1 VSAPAPTAAVVPGV
15 AAEPR
20 YPLAMRPLDAD
31 GDAALV
37 HAWVTAPRARF
48 WQMEHATLDEVRA
61 EYASIVADPARE
73 AWIGLHDGVPAFLVE
88 AYDPADDPVGAHLDP
103 LPGDRGMHLLVAP
116 PAGDP
121 LPGFTTAVMR
131 HVVAHL
137 LRDPAV
143 RRLVVEPDVRN
154 EAIQRLNARVG
165 FRPLRVVDLGSK
177 HALLSVVD
185 RDDALLP
192 QTPPTDGHPMTLIH
206 DPATDRDRDRPA
218 GTERAGAEHGT
229 AATPADA
236 VPAAPEPDPRVHRA
250 DHLRPDAWAA
260 ATRHLVRK
268 ALAEFAH
275 ELLVEPERVD
285 PERAPGAPRTPHD
298 PRRWAEYRVASA
310 DGRSA
315 YAYRARVLELDHW
328 DVDEAS
334 IRRTVDG
341 EPAALDAVD
350 LVLDLR
356 DRLGI
361 TDEVLPVYLDEI
373 QSTLSAAAFS
383 RLRDVPDARGLLT
396 ASYAEVESTMDEGHP
411 CFVATNGRI
420 GFDLDDHDR
429 YAPEAGEDVRILWL
443 AVHERLAHF
452 AAIEGLDREA
462 FLDAELGASARAR
475 FRARMEELGIDP
487 AERVLVPVHPW
498 QWENVVTVTFAGLV
512 ATRDIVLLGTGDD
525 EYGAQQSIRTWAN
538 RTTPERCYVKT
549 SLSILNMG
557 FTRGLSPAYMA
568 VTPAIND
575 WVHALVTGDEEFARR
590 GFGILREVAS
600 VGVRDARVDS
610 ALPPGHSHGKMLSAL
625 WRESPMPG
633 LAEGE
638 RLMSMTSLL
647 HVDAHGDT
655 VLGAL
660 IDASGIGAAAWIR
673 RWLDAYLVPLA
684 HALIAHDLAFMPHG
698 ENVILVLRDHVV
710 VRVLMKDIAEEVAL
724 FDLERELP
732 EDVRRI
738 RLDIPEDERTLTV
751 FTDVM
756 DGFLR
761 FAAALVEDRDDLGPD
776 GLWRVAAEALADHER
791 AHPELADHVARF
803 DLFAPSFDRSC
814 LNRLQLRDN
823 RRMVDLQ
830 APVMQI
836 HGSLR
841 NPLAIHRGLRPRIG

>member
-1 VSAPAPTAAVVPGV
+1 MSGPVTSAAPAAAAPSY
-15 AAEPR
+15 A
-20 YPLAMRPLDAD
+20 LDLRPLDPDA
-31 GDAALV
+31 DAALV

-48 WQMEHATLDEVRA
+48 WQMERATLDEVRA
-61 EYASIVADPARE
+61 EYLAIAADPRRE

-88 AYDPADDPVGAHLDP
+88 AYDPADDQIGAHLDP

-116 PAGDP
+116 PVGDP

-154 EAIQRLNARVG
+154 TRIQRLNELVG
-165 FRPLRVVDLGSK
+165 FRPLRVVDLGAK
-177 HALLSVVD
+177 HALLSVAT
-185 RDDALLP
+185 RDDALLHA
-192 QTPPTDGHPMTLIH
+192 TPTDGHAMTLTH
-206 DPATDRDRDRPA
+206 DRPRDAADPAGVPVTTTTATAEPA
-218 GTERAGAEHGT
+218 S
-229 AATPADA
+229 
-236 VPAAPEPDPRVHRA
+236 EPDPRVHPA
-250 DHLRPDAWAA
+250 AHLRPDVWAA

-275 ELLVEPERVD
+275 ELLLAPDRVEPV
-285 PERAPGAPRTPHD
+285 RAPGEPRRPHD
-298 PRRWAEYRVASA
+298 PRAWAEYRVEGA

-341 EPAALDAVD
+341 EPAELDATD

-429 YAPEAGEDVRILWL
+429 YAPEAGQDVRILWL
-443 AVHERLAHF
+443 GVHERLARF
-452 AAIEGLDREA
+452 TAVEGLDREA
-462 FLDAELGASARAR
+462 FLDSELGASARAR
-475 FRARMEELGIDP
+475 FRARMRELGIDP

-512 ATRDIVLLGTGDD
+512 ARRDIVLLGTGDD

-538 RTTPERCYVKT
+538 RTSPERCYVKT

-575 WVHALVTGDEEFARR
+575 WVHALVTGDAEFARL
-590 GFGILREVAS
+590 GFGILREVAA
-600 VGVRDARVDS
+600 VGVRDERVEA

-625 WRESPMPG
+625 WRESPVPG

-655 VLGAL
+655 VIGAL
-660 IDASGIGAAAWIR
+660 IDASGIGAAAWLR

-684 HALIAHDLAFMPHG
+684 HALLAHDLAFMPHG

-724 FDLERELP
+724 FDTERELP

-738 RLDIPEDERTLTV
+738 RMEIPEAERTLTV

-761 FAAALVEDRDDLGPD
+761 FAAALLEDRDDLGPD

-791 AHPELADHVARF
+791 AHPELAERFARF

-841 NPLAIHRGLRPRIG
+841 NPLAPHSGLRPRHGA

>member
-1 VSAPAPTAAVVPGV
+1 APG
-15 AAEPR
+15 EPR
-20 YPLAMRPLDAD
+20 R
-31 GDAALV
+31 
-37 HAWVTAPRARF
+37 
-48 WQMEHATLDEVRA
+48 
-61 EYASIVADPARE
+61 
-73 AWIGLHDGVPAFLVE
+73 
-88 AYDPADDPVGAHLDP
+88 
-103 LPGDRGMHLLVAP
+103 
-116 PAGDP
+116 
-121 LPGFTTAVMR
+121 
-131 HVVAHL
+131 
-137 LRDPAV
+137 
-143 RRLVVEPDVRN
+143 
-154 EAIQRLNARVG
+154 
-165 FRPLRVVDLGSK
+165 
-177 HALLSVVD
+177 
-185 RDDALLP
+185 
-192 QTPPTDGHPMTLIH
+192 
-206 DPATDRDRDRPA
+206 
-218 GTERAGAEHGT
+218 
-229 AATPADA
+229 
-236 VPAAPEPDPRVHRA
+236 
-250 DHLRPDAWAA
+250 
-260 ATRHLVRK
+260 
-268 ALAEFAH
+268 
-275 ELLVEPERVD
+275 
-285 PERAPGAPRTPHD
+285 PHD
-298 PRRWAEYRVASA
+298 PRRWADHRVVSA

-341 EPAALDAVD
+341 APAELDATD

-383 RLRDVPDARGLLT
+383 RLRDVPDARGLLA

-443 AVHERLAHF
+443 AVHERLARF
-452 AAIEGLDREA
+452 TAIDGLDREA
-462 FLDAELGASARAR
+462 FLDAELGGSARAR
-475 FRARMEELGIDP
+475 FRVRMEELGIDP

-512 ATRDIVLLGTGDD
+512 ARRDIVLLGTGDD
-525 EYGAQQSIRTWAN
+525 AYGAQQSIRTWAN

-575 WVHALVTGDEEFARR
+575 WVHALVTGDDEFARL
-590 GFGILREVAS
+590 GFGILREVAA
-600 VGVRDARVDS
+600 VGVRDERVES

-625 WRESPMPG
+625 WRESPAPG

-655 VLGAL
+655 VIGAL
-660 IDASGIGAAAWIR
+660 IEASGIGATAWLR

-684 HALIAHDLAFMPHG
+684 HALLAHDLAFMPHG

-724 FDLERELP
+724 FDTERELP

-738 RLDIPEDERTLTV
+738 RLDVPEAERTLTV

-761 FAAALVEDRDDLGPD
+761 FAAALLEDRDDLGPD

-791 AHPELADHVARF
+791 AHPELAERFARF

-841 NPLAIHRGLRPRIG
+841 NPLAPHSGLRPRIG

>member
-1 VSAPAPTAAVVPGV
+1 MSAPAVEAP
-15 AAEPR
+15 AAEFPA
-20 YPLAMRPLDAD
+20 YGLDVRPLDPDA
-31 GDAALV
+31 DAALV

-61 EYASIVADPARE
+61 EYRSIAADPRRE
-73 AWIGLHDGVPAFLVE
+73 AWIGLHDGAPAFLVE

-154 EAIQRLNARVG
+154 TRIQRLNELVG
-165 FRPLRVVDLGSK
+165 FRPLGVVDLGAK
-177 HALLSVVD
+177 HALLSVVT

-192 QTPPTDGHPMTLIH
+192 HTPPTDGHPMTLTH
-206 DPATDRDRDRPA
+206 DRATDPATPA
-218 GTERAGAEHGT
+218 L
-229 AATPADA
+229 
-236 VPAAPEPDPRVHRA
+236 PAAEPDPRVHPA
-250 DHLRPDAWAA
+250 AHLRPDVWAA

-275 ELLVEPERVD
+275 ELLIAPERVEPEC
-285 PERAPGAPRTPHD
+285 APGEPRRPHD
-298 PRRWAEYRVASA
+298 PRAWADYRVASA

-315 YAYRARVLELDHW
+315 YAYRARILELDHW

-341 EPAALDAVD
+341 APAELDATD

-420 GFDLDDHDR
+420 GFDLHDHDR
-429 YAPEAGEDVRILWL
+429 YAPEAGQDVRILWL
-443 AVHERLAHF
+443 AVHERLARF
-452 AAIEGLDREA
+452 TAIDGLDREA
-462 FLDAELGASARAR
+462 FLDAELGGSARAR
-475 FRARMEELGIDP
+475 FRARMRELGIDP
-487 AERVLVPVHPW
+487 AARVLVPVHPW

-512 ATRDIVLLGTGDD
+512 ARRDIVLLGTGDD

-575 WVHALVTGDEEFARR
+575 WVHALVTGDEEFARL
-590 GFGILREVAS
+590 GFGILREVAA
-600 VGVRDARVDS
+600 VGVRDERVES
-610 ALPPGHSHGKMLSAL
+610 ALPPGHAHGKTLSAL
-625 WRESPMPG
+625 WRESPVPG
-633 LAEGE
+633 LVEGE

-655 VLGAL
+655 VIGAL
-660 IDASGIGAAAWIR
+660 IDASGIGAAAWLR

-684 HALIAHDLAFMPHG
+684 HALLAHDLAFMPHG

-724 FDLERELP
+724 FDTERELP

-738 RLDIPEDERTLTV
+738 RMGIPEAERTLTV

-761 FAAALVEDRDDLGPD
+761 FAAALLEDRDDLGPD

-791 AHPELADHVARF
+791 AHPELAERFARF

-841 NPLAIHRGLRPRIG
+841 NPLAPHSGLRPRHGA

>member
-1 VSAPAPTAAVVPGV
+1 MSGPVTSAAPAAAAPSY
-15 AAEPR
+15 A
-20 YPLAMRPLDAD
+20 LDLRPLDPDA
-31 GDAALV
+31 DAALV

-48 WQMEHATLDEVRA
+48 WQMERATLDEVRA
-61 EYASIVADPARE
+61 EYLAIAADPRRE

-88 AYDPADDPVGAHLDP
+88 AYDPADDQIGAHLDP

-116 PAGDP
+116 PVGDP

-154 EAIQRLNARVG
+154 TRIQRLNELVG
-165 FRPLRVVDLGSK
+165 FRPLRVVDLGAK
-177 HALLSVVD
+177 HALLSVAT
-185 RDDALLP
+185 RDDALLHA
-192 QTPPTDGHPMTLIH
+192 TPTDGHAMTLTH
-206 DPATDRDRDRPA
+206 DRPRDAADPAGVPVTTTTATAEPA
-218 GTERAGAEHGT
+218 S
-229 AATPADA
+229 
-236 VPAAPEPDPRVHRA
+236 EPDPRVHPA
-250 DHLRPDAWAA
+250 AHLRPDVWAA

-275 ELLVEPERVD
+275 ELLLAPDRVEPV
-285 PERAPGAPRTPHD
+285 RAPGEPRRPHD
-298 PRRWAEYRVASA
+298 PRAWAEYRVEGA

-341 EPAALDAVD
+341 EPAELDATD

-429 YAPEAGEDVRILWL
+429 YAPEAGQDVRILWL
-443 AVHERLAHF
+443 GVHERLARF
-452 AAIEGLDREA
+452 TAVEGLDREA
-462 FLDAELGASARAR
+462 FLDSELGASARAR
-475 FRARMEELGIDP
+475 FRARMRELGIDP

-512 ATRDIVLLGTGDD
+512 ARRDIVLLGTGDD

-538 RTTPERCYVKT
+538 RTSPERCYVKT

-575 WVHALVTGDEEFARR
+575 WVHALVTGDAEFARL
-590 GFGILREVAS
+590 GFGILREVAA
-600 VGVRDARVDS
+600 VGVRDERVEA

-625 WRESPMPG
+625 WRESPVPG
-633 LAEGE
+633 LDRGRAADEHDEPAARG
-638 RLMSMTSLL
+638 RARR
-647 HVDAHGDT
+647 HRHRRAH
-655 VLGAL
+655 
-660 IDASGIGAAAWIR
+660 R
-673 RWLDAYLVPLA
+673 RVRDRRGRVAPPLA
-684 HALIAHDLAFMPHG
+684 RRLPRSARARPPRARPRVHAARRERDPRAPRPRRRPRADEGHRRGGRP
-698 ENVILVLRDHVV
+698 LRH
-710 VRVLMKDIAEEVAL
+710 RA
-724 FDLERELP
+724 R
-732 EDVRRI
+732 
-738 RLDIPEDERTLTV
+738 
-751 FTDVM
+751 
-756 DGFLR
+756 
-761 FAAALVEDRDDLGPD
+761 AAGGRAADPD
-776 GLWRVAAEALADHER
+776 GDPRGR
-791 AHPELADHVARF
+791 AHPHGLHRRDGRLPPLRRGAPRGPRRPRPRRPVARGRGG
-803 DLFAPSFDRSC
+803 A
-814 LNRLQLRDN
+814 
-823 RRMVDLQ
+823 RRPR
-830 APVMQI
+830 ARAS
-836 HGSLR
+836 G
-841 NPLAIHRGLRPRIG
+841 ARGALRPASTSSRRRSTARVSTGSSCATTGAWSTCRRP

>member
-1 VSAPAPTAAVVPGV
+1 MSAPAP
-15 AAEPR
+15 AAEAPA
-20 YPLAMRPLDAD
+20 YDLDLRPLDPD

-165 FRPLRVVDLGSK
+165 FRPLRVVDLGTK
-177 HALLSVVD
+177 QALLSVVD

-192 QTPPTDGHPMTLIH
+192 HTPPTDGHPMTLIH

-218 GTERAGAEHGT
+218 GTEH
-229 AATPADA
+229 ATPAA
-236 VPAAPEPDPRVHRA
+236 PAPAAPAAAEPDPRVHRA
-250 DHLRPDAWAA
+250 DHLRPDVWAA

-275 ELLVEPERVD
+275 ELLIAPERVD
-285 PERAPGAPRTPHD
+285 PERPPGAPRGPHD
-298 PRRWAEYRVASA
+298 PADWAEHRVASA

-429 YAPEAGEDVRILWL
+429 YAPEAGQDVRILWL

-452 AAIEGLDREA
+452 AAVEGLDREA
-462 FLDAELGASARAR
+462 FLDAELGASVRDR
-475 FRARMEELGIDP
+475 FRDRMADLGVDP
-487 AERVLVPVHPW
+487 AARVLVPVHPW

-625 WRESPMPG
+625 WRESPVPG
-633 LAEGE
+633 LTEGE

-684 HALIAHDLAFMPHG
+684 HALLAHDLAFMPHG

-738 RLDIPEDERTLTV
+738 RLDIPEEERTLTV

-776 GLWRVAAEALADHER
+776 GLWRVAAEALADYER
-791 AHPELADHVARF
+791 AHPELADRVARF
-803 DLFAPSFDRSC
+803 DLFTPSFDRSC

>member
-1 VSAPAPTAAVVPGV
+1 MSAPATEAP
-15 AAEPR
+15 AAESPA
-20 YPLAMRPLDAD
+20 YGLDLRPLDPDA
-31 GDAALV
+31 DAALV

-61 EYASIVADPARE
+61 EYRSIATDPRRG
-73 AWIGLHDGVPAFLVE
+73 AWIGRHDGVPAFLVE
-88 AYDPADDPVGAHLDP
+88 AYDPAGDPIGAHLDP

-116 PAGDP
+116 PTGDP

-131 HVVAHL
+131 HVVRHL
-137 LRDPAV
+137 LRDPDV

-154 EAIQRLNARVG
+154 TRIHRLNELVG
-165 FRPLRVVDLGSK
+165 FRPLRVVDLGAK
-177 HALLSVVD
+177 HALLSVAT
-185 RDDALLP
+185 RDDALLHA
-192 QTPPTDGHPMTLIH
+192 TPTDGHDMTLTH
-206 DPATDRDRDRPA
+206 DRPA
-218 GTERAGAEHGT
+218 DPDAASRARTSLEPVPGPAPET
-229 AATPADA
+229 AA
-236 VPAAPEPDPRVHRA
+236 EPDPRVHRA
-250 DHLRPDAWAA
+250 AHLRPDVWAA

-275 ELLVEPERVD
+275 ELLIEPERVD
-285 PERAPGAPRTPHD
+285 PERPPGAPRRIHD
-298 PRRWAEYRVASA
+298 PRAWADYRVASP

-315 YAYRARVLELDHW
+315 YAYRARILELDHW
-328 DVDEAS
+328 DIEERS
-334 IRRTVDG
+334 IAHTVDG
-341 EPAALDAVD
+341 APAELDATD

-383 RLRDVPDARGLLT
+383 RLRDVPDACGLLT

-443 AVHERLAHF
+443 AVHERLARF
-452 AAIEGLDREA
+452 TAIEGLDREA
-462 FLDAELGASARAR
+462 FLDAELGGSARAR
-475 FRARMEELGIDP
+475 FRARMERLGIDP

-512 ATRDIVLLGTGDD
+512 ARRDIVLLGTGDD

-538 RTTPERCYVKT
+538 RTSPERCYVKT

-575 WVHALVTGDEEFARR
+575 WVHALVAGDEEFARL
-590 GFGILREVAS
+590 GFGILREVAA
-600 VGVRDARVDS
+600 VGVREERVES

-625 WRESPMPG
+625 WRESPVPG

-647 HVDAHGDT
+647 HIDAHGRT
-655 VLGAL
+655 VLGEL
-660 IDASGIGAAAWIR
+660 IDASGIGAAAWLR

-684 HALIAHDLAFMPHG
+684 HALLAHDLAFMPHG

-724 FDLERELP
+724 FDTERELP

-738 RLDIPEDERTLTV
+738 RLDVPEDERTLTV

-761 FAAALVEDRDDLGPD
+761 FAAALLEDRDDLGPD
-776 GLWRVAAEALADHER
+776 GLWRVAAEALTDHER
-791 AHPELADHVARF
+791 AHPELADRVARF

-841 NPLAIHRGLRPRIG
+841 NPLAIHAGLRPRIG

>member
-1 VSAPAPTAAVVPGV
+1 VSAPAAAPV

-20 YPLAMRPLDAD
+20 YPLAMRPLDPD

-48 WQMEHATLDEVRA
+48 WQMEHASLDDVRA
-61 EYASIVADPARE
+61 GYRSIAADPRRE
-73 AWIGLHDGVPAFLVE
+73 AWIGLHDDAPAFLVE
-88 AYDPADDPVGAHLDP
+88 AYDPADDPIGAHLDP
-103 LPGDRGMHLLVAP
+103 RPGDRGMHLLVAP
-116 PAGDP
+116 PTGDP

-131 HVVAHL
+131 HVLAHL

-154 EAIQRLNARVG
+154 TAIQRLNAHVG
-165 FRPLRVVDLGSK
+165 FRPLRAVDVGTK
-177 HALLSVVD
+177 TALLSVAT
-185 RDDALLP
+185 RDDALLHAS
-192 QTPPTDGHPMTLIH
+192 PTDGHAMTMTH
-206 DPATDRDRDRPA
+206 DRTTD
-218 GTERAGAEHGT
+218 
-229 AATPADA
+229 
-236 VPAAPEPDPRVHRA
+236 PAAPVPASEPDPRVHRA
-250 DHLRPDAWAA
+250 AHLRPDVWAA

-275 ELLVEPERVD
+275 ELLIQPERVE
-285 PERAPGAPRTPHD
+285 PERAPGEPRSPHD
-298 PRRWAEYRVASA
+298 PRAWAEHRVASA
-310 DGRSA
+310 DGRSR
-315 YAYRARVLELDHW
+315 YAYRARILELDHW

-341 EPAALDAVD
+341 QPADLDATD

-420 GFDLDDHDR
+420 GFDLEDHDR

-443 AVHERLAHF
+443 AVHERLARF
-452 AAIEGLDREA
+452 TAIDGLDREA
-462 FLDAELGASARAR
+462 FLDAELGASTRAR
-475 FRARMEELGIDP
+475 FRARLADLGIDP

-512 ATRDIVLLGTGDD
+512 ARRDIVLLGTGDD

-538 RTTPERCYVKT
+538 RTSPERCYVKT

-575 WVHALVTGDEEFARR
+575 WVHALVTGDPEFARL
-590 GFGILREVAS
+590 GFGILREVAA
-600 VGVRDARVDS
+600 VGVRDERVDA
-610 ALPPGHSHGKMLSAL
+610 ALPAGHPHGKMLSAL
-625 WRESPMPG
+625 WRESPVAG

-638 RLMSMTSLL
+638 WLMSMTSLL
-647 HVDAHGDT
+647 HVDAHGEG
-655 VLGAL
+655 VLDAL

-684 HALIAHDLAFMPHG
+684 HALLAHDLAFMPHG

-724 FDLERELP
+724 FDLERDLP

-738 RLDIPEDERTLTV
+738 RLDVPEDERTLTV

-776 GLWRVAAEALADHER
+776 GLWHVAAEALADHER
-791 AHPELADHVARF
+791 AHPELAARIARF
-803 DLFAPSFDRSC
+803 DLFAPSFARSC

-841 NPLAIHRGLRPRIG
+841 NPLAPHSGLRPRHGASRRAG

>member
-1 VSAPAPTAAVVPGV
+1 MSAPAVEAP
-15 AAEPR
+15 AAEFPA
-20 YPLAMRPLDAD
+20 YGLDLRPLDPDA
-31 GDAALV
+31 DAALV
-37 HAWVTAPRARF
+37 HAWVTATRAGF

-61 EYASIVADPARE
+61 EYRSIKADPRRE
-73 AWIGLHDGVPAFLVE
+73 AWIGLHDGAPAFLVE

-154 EAIQRLNARVG
+154 TRIQRLNELVG
-165 FRPLRVVDLGSK
+165 FRPLRVVDLGAK
-177 HALLSVVD
+177 HALLSVVA

-192 QTPPTDGHPMTLIH
+192 HTPPTDGHPMTLTH
-206 DPATDRDRDRPA
+206 DRATDPATPA
-218 GTERAGAEHGT
+218 L
-229 AATPADA
+229 
-236 VPAAPEPDPRVHRA
+236 PAAEPDPRVHPA
-250 DHLRPDAWAA
+250 AHLRPDVWAA

-275 ELLVEPERVD
+275 ELLIAPERVEPEC
-285 PERAPGAPRTPHD
+285 APGEPRRPHD
-298 PRRWAEYRVASA
+298 PRAWADYRVASA

-315 YAYRARVLELDHW
+315 YAYRARILELDHW

-341 EPAALDAVD
+341 APAELDATD

-429 YAPEAGEDVRILWL
+429 YAPEAAQDVRILWL
-443 AVHERLAHF
+443 AVHERLARF
-452 AAIEGLDREA
+452 TAIDGLDREA
-462 FLDAELGASARAR
+462 FLDAELGASARTR
-475 FRARMEELGIDP
+475 FRARMRELCIDP
-487 AERVLVPVHPW
+487 AGRVLVPVHPW

-512 ATRDIVLLGTGDD
+512 ARRDIVLLGTGDD

-575 WVHALVTGDEEFARR
+575 WVHALVTGDEEFARL
-590 GFGILREVAS
+590 GFGILREVAA
-600 VGVRDARVDS
+600 VGVRDERVES
-610 ALPPGHSHGKMLSAL
+610 ALPPGHAHGKMLSAL
-625 WRESPMPG
+625 WRESPVPG

-655 VLGAL
+655 VIGAL
-660 IDASGIGAAAWIR
+660 IDASGIGAAAWLR

-684 HALIAHDLAFMPHG
+684 HALLAHDLAFMPHG

-724 FDLERELP
+724 FDTERELP

-738 RLDIPEDERTLTV
+738 RMEIPEAERTLTV

-761 FAAALVEDRDDLGPD
+761 FAAALLEDRDDLGPD

-791 AHPELADHVARF
+791 AHPELAERFARF

-841 NPLAIHRGLRPRIG
+841 NPLAPHSGLRPRHGA

>member
-1 VSAPAPTAAVVPGV
+1 MSAPAAVDAPAA
-15 AAEPR
+15 AYALE
-20 YPLAMRPLDAD
+20 LRPLDPDA
-31 GDAALV
+31 DAALV

-48 WQMEHATLDEVRA
+48 WQMEHATLDDVRA
-61 EYASIVADPARE
+61 EYRSIAADPRRA

-88 AYDPADDPVGAHLDP
+88 EYDPADDPIGAHLDP
-103 LPGDRGMHLLVAP
+103 LPGDLGMHLLVAP
-116 PAGDP
+116 PSGDP

-154 EAIQRLNARVG
+154 TAIHRLNELVG
-165 FRPLRVVDLGSK
+165 FRPLRVVDLGTK
-177 HALLSVVD
+177 HALLSVAT
-185 RDDALLP
+185 RDDALLHAS
-192 QTPPTDGHPMTLIH
+192 PTDGHDMTLIH
-206 DPATDRDRDRPA
+206 EQPA
-218 GTERAGAEHGT
+218 GTDTAIASAASAG
-229 AATPADA
+229 P
-236 VPAAPEPDPRVHRA
+236 APEPDPQVHRA
-250 DHLRPDAWAA
+250 AHLRPDVWAA

-275 ELLVEPERVD
+275 EVLIEPERVD
-285 PERAPGAPRTPHD
+285 PERLPGEPRRPHD
-298 PRRWAEYRVASA
+298 PRDRAEYRVASA
-310 DGRSA
+310 DGRSV
-315 YAYRARVLELDHW
+315 YAYRARILELDHW
-328 DVDEAS
+328 DIEEAS

-341 EPAALDAVD
+341 EPAELDATD

-396 ASYAEVESTMDEGHP
+396 ASFAEVESTMDEGHP

-429 YAPEAGEDVRILWL
+429 YAPEAGADVRILWL
-443 AVHERLAHF
+443 AVHERLARF
-452 AAIEGLDREA
+452 TAIDGLDREA

-475 FRARMEELGIDP
+475 FRDRMEELGIDP
-487 AERVLVPVHPW
+487 AERILVPVHPW

-512 ATRDIVLLGTGDD
+512 ARREIVLLGTGDD

-575 WVHALVTGDEEFARR
+575 WVHALVTGDGEFARL

-610 ALPPGHSHGKMLSAL
+610 ALPAGHSHTKMLSAL
-625 WRESPMPG
+625 WRESPVPG

-647 HVDAHGDT
+647 HVDAHGRT
-655 VLGAL
+655 VLGEL

-732 EDVRRI
+732 DDVRRI
-738 RLDIPEDERTLTV
+738 RLNIPEGERTLTV
-751 FTDVM
+751 LTDVM

-791 AHPELADHVARF
+791 AHPELAERFARF
-803 DLFAPSFDRSC
+803 DLFTPSFDRSC

-830 APVMQI
+830 APVMQV

>member
-1 VSAPAPTAAVVPGV
+1 MSAPAVEATAVEAP
-15 AAEPR
+15 AAGSR
-20 YPLAMRPLDAD
+20 DHVLDLRPLDPDA
-31 GDAALV
+31 DAALV

-48 WQMEHATLDEVRA
+48 WQMEHSTLDEVRA
-61 EYASIVADPARE
+61 EYRTIAADPRRE
-73 AWIGLHDGVPAFLVE
+73 AWIGLHDGAPAFLVE
-88 AYDPADDPVGAHLDP
+88 AYDPADDAIGAHLDP

-154 EAIQRLNARVG
+154 TRIQRLNELVG
-165 FRPLRVVDLGSK
+165 FRPLRVVDLGAK
-177 HALLSVVD
+177 HALLSVVT
-185 RDDALLP
+185 RDDALLHA
-192 QTPPTDGHPMTLIH
+192 TPTDGHAMTLTH
-206 DPATDRDRDRPA
+206 DRPRDAADPAGVPVTTTTATADPA
-218 GTERAGAEHGT
+218 SG
-229 AATPADA
+229 
-236 VPAAPEPDPRVHRA
+236 PDPRVHPA
-250 DHLRPDAWAA
+250 AHLRPDVWAA

-275 ELLVEPERVD
+275 ELLIAPERVE
-285 PERAPGAPRTPHD
+285 PARAPGEPRRPHD
-298 PRRWAEYRVASA
+298 PRRWADHRVVSA

-341 EPAALDAVD
+341 APAELDATD

-383 RLRDVPDARGLLT
+383 RLRDVPDAGGLLA
-396 ASYAEVESTMDEGHP
+396 ASYADVESTMDEGHP

-429 YAPEAGEDVRILWL
+429 YAPEAGQDVRILWL
-443 AVHERLAHF
+443 AVHERLARF
-452 AAIEGLDREA
+452 TAIDGLDREA

-475 FRARMEELGIDP
+475 FRARMRELGIDP

-512 ATRDIVLLGTGDD
+512 ARRDIVLLGTGDD

-575 WVHALVTGDEEFARR
+575 WVHALVTGDEEFARL
-590 GFGILREVAS
+590 GFGILREVAA
-600 VGVRDARVDS
+600 VGVRDERVES

-625 WRESPMPG
+625 WRESPVPG

-660 IDASGIGAAAWIR
+660 IDASGIGAAAWLR

-684 HALIAHDLAFMPHG
+684 HALLAHDLAFIPHG

-724 FDLERELP
+724 FDTERELP

-738 RLDIPEDERTLTV
+738 RMEIPEDERTLTV

-761 FAAALVEDRDDLGPD
+761 FAAALLEDRDDLGPD

-791 AHPELADHVARF
+791 AHPELAERIARF

>member
-1 VSAPAPTAAVVPGV
+1 
-15 AAEPR
+15 
-20 YPLAMRPLDAD
+20 MRPLDAD
-31 GDAALV
+31 ADAALV
-37 HAWVTAPRARF
+37 HGWVTAPRARF
-48 WQMEHATLDEVRA
+48 WQMQHATLDDVRDA
-61 EYASIVADPARE
+61 YRSLAADPRRE

-88 AYDPADDPVGAHLDP
+88 AYDPADDPIGAHLDP

-116 PAGDP
+116 PSGGP

-154 EAIQRLNARVG
+154 EAVQRLNAVVG
-165 FRPLRVVDLGSK
+165 FQPLRVVDLGSK
-177 HALLSVVD
+177 HALLSVAT
-185 RDDALLP
+185 RDDLLHA
-192 QTPPTDGHPMTLIH
+192 TPVEGTPLDAPPPDGHAMT
-206 DPATDRDRDRPA
+206 PTPDR
-218 GTERAGAEHGT
+218 TAE
-229 AATPADA
+229 AAPG
-236 VPAAPEPDPRVHRA
+236 VHPAA
-250 DHLRPDAWAA
+250 HLRPDAWAA

-275 ELLVEPERVD
+275 ELLIRPERVD
-285 PERAPGAPRTPHD
+285 PDVPPGAPRRPHD
-298 PRRWAEYRVASA
+298 PRERAAYRVTSG

-315 YAYRARVLELDHW
+315 YAFRARVLELDHW
-328 DVDEAS
+328 DVEEAS

-341 EPAALDAVD
+341 APAELDATD

-361 TDEVLPVYLDEI
+361 TDEVLPVYLDELN
-373 QSTLSAAAFS
+373 STLSAAAFS

-429 YAPEAGEDVRILWL
+429 YAPEAGQDVRILWL
-443 AVHERLAHF
+443 AVHERLARF
-452 AAIEGLDREA
+452 TAIDGLDREA
-462 FLDAELGASARAR
+462 FLDAELGAPARAR
-475 FRARMEELGIDP
+475 FRARMASLGIDP
-487 AERVLVPVHPW
+487 ARRVLVPVHPW
-498 QWENVVTVTFAGLV
+498 QWENVVTVTFAGLI
-512 ATRDIVLLGTGDD
+512 ARRDIVLLGTGDD
-525 EYGAQQSIRTWAN
+525 AYGAQQSIRTWAN

-575 WVHALVTGDEEFARR
+575 WVHALVTGDPEFARL
-590 GFGILREVAS
+590 GFGILREVAA
-600 VGVRDARVDS
+600 VGVRDERVDR
-610 ALPPGHSHGKMLSAL
+610 ALPVGHSHTKMLSAL
-625 WRESPMPG
+625 WRESPVPG

-647 HVDAHGDT
+647 HVDGQGAT

-660 IDASGIGAAAWIR
+660 IDASGVGAAAWIR
-673 RWLDAYLVPLA
+673 SWLDAYLVPIA
-684 HALIAHDLAFMPHG
+684 HALLAHDLAFMPHG

-724 FDLERELP
+724 LDPDRELP

-738 RLDIPEDERTLTV
+738 RLGVPDDERTLTV
-751 FTDVM
+751 LTDVM

-761 FAAALVEDRDDLGPD
+761 FAAALVADREDLGPD

-791 AHPELADHVARF
+791 AHPELAARIARS
-803 DLFAPSFDRSC
+803 DLFTPSFARSC

-823 RRMVDLQ
+823 RRMVDL
-830 APVMQI
+830 ADPVLQI

-841 NPLAIHRGLRPRIG
+841 NPLAVHAGLRPRHG

>member
-1 VSAPAPTAAVVPGV
+1 VSAPAVEAPAYA
-15 AAEPR
+15 
-20 YPLAMRPLDAD
+20 LDLRPLDPDA
-31 GDAALV
+31 DAALV

-48 WQMEHATLDEVRA
+48 WQMEHATLEDVRA
-61 EYASIVADPARE
+61 EYRSIAADPRRA
-73 AWIGLHDGVPAFLVE
+73 AWIGLHEGSPAFLVE
-88 AYDPADDPVGAHLDP
+88 EYDPADDPIGAHLDP

-154 EAIQRLNARVG
+154 TAIQRLNELVG
-165 FRPLRVVDLGSK
+165 FRPLRVVDLGTK
-177 HALLSVVD
+177 HALLSVAT
-185 RDDALLP
+185 RDDALLHAP
-192 QTPPTDGHPMTLIH
+192 STDGHDMTLTH
-206 DPATDRDRDRPA
+206 DRAAERTTAAPAPIAAAPPA
-218 GTERAGAEHGT
+218 G
-229 AATPADA
+229 PA
-236 VPAAPEPDPRVHRA
+236 VEPDPRVHRA
-250 DHLRPDAWAA
+250 AHLRPDVWAA

-275 ELLVEPERVD
+275 ELLIEPERVD
-285 PERAPGAPRTPHD
+285 PVRAPGEPRRLHD
-298 PRRWAEYRVASA
+298 PRDRAEYRVASG
-310 DGRSA
+310 DGRSV
-315 YAYRARVLELDHW
+315 YGYRARILELDHW
-328 DVDEAS
+328 DIEEAS

-341 EPAALDAVD
+341 EPAELDATD

-396 ASYAEVESTMDEGHP
+396 ASFAEVESTMDEGHP

-443 AVHERLAHF
+443 AVNARLARF
-452 AAIEGLDREA
+452 TAIDGLDREA
-462 FLDAELGASARAR
+462 FLDAEFGASARAR

-487 AERVLVPVHPW
+487 AERILVPVHPW
-498 QWENVVTVTFAGLV
+498 QWENVVTVTFAGLI
-512 ATRDIVLLGTGDD
+512 ARREIVLLGTSDD

-575 WVHALVTGDEEFARR
+575 WVHALVTGDGEFARL
-590 GFGILREVAS
+590 GFGILREVAA
-600 VGVRDARVDS
+600 VGVRDERVES

-625 WRESPMPG
+625 WRESPVPG

-647 HVDAHGDT
+647 HVDAHGKT
-655 VLGAL
+655 VLGEL

-738 RLDIPEDERTLTV
+738 RLDIPEGERTLTV

-791 AHPELADHVARF
+791 AHPELAERFSRF
-803 DLFAPSFDRSC
+803 DLFTPSFDRSC

-830 APVMQI
+830 APVMQV

>member
-1 VSAPAPTAAVVPGV
+1 
-15 AAEPR
+15 
-20 YPLAMRPLDAD
+20 MRPLDPD

-37 HAWVTAPRARF
+37 HAWVAAPRARF
-48 WQMEHATLDEVRA
+48 WQMEHATLDDVRA
-61 EYASIVADPARE
+61 EYAGLAADPSRA
-73 AWIGLHDGVPAFLVE
+73 AWIGLHDGAPAFLVE

-137 LRDPAV
+137 LRDPGV

-154 EAIQRLNARVG
+154 AAIQRLNARLG
-165 FRPLRVVDLGSK
+165 FRPLRVVDLGTK
-177 HALLSVVD
+177 QALLSVVD

-192 QTPPTDGHPMTLIH
+192 HTPPTDGHPMTLTH
-206 DPATDRDRDRPA
+206 DPATDHDRDRDRLADRLRP
-218 GTERAGAEHGT
+218 AGAEHAT
-229 AATPADA
+229 AATPA
-236 VPAAPEPDPRVHRA
+236 VAASAAAEPDPRVHRA

-275 ELLVEPERVD
+275 ELLIEPERVD
-285 PERAPGAPRTPHD
+285 PPRAPGEPRIPHD
-298 PRRWAEYRVASA
+298 PRSWARFRVASA

-315 YAYRARVLELDHW
+315 YAYRARILELDHW

-452 AAIEGLDREA
+452 AGVEGLDREA
-462 FLDAELGASARAR
+462 FLDAELGLIVRDR
-475 FRARMEELGIDP
+475 FRARMADLGVDP
-487 AERVLVPVHPW
+487 ADRVLVPVHPW

-538 RTTPERCYVKT
+538 RTSPERCYVKT

-575 WVHALVTGDEEFARR
+575 WVHALVEGDAEFARL

-610 ALPPGHSHGKMLSAL
+610 ALPPGHPHGKMLSAL
-625 WRESPMPG
+625 WRESPVPG

-647 HVDAHGDT
+647 HVDAQGAS

-684 HALIAHDLAFMPHG
+684 HALLAHDLAFMPHG

-724 FDLERELP
+724 FDMERELP
-732 EDVRRI
+732 DDVRRI
-738 RLDIPEDERTLTV
+738 RLDFPEDERTLTV

-761 FAAALVEDRDDLGPD
+761 FAAALVEDRDDLRPD

-791 AHPELADHVARF
+791 AHPELAEAIARF
-803 DLFAPSFDRSC
+803 DLFTPSFDRSC

-830 APVMQI
+830 APVMQV

>member
-1 VSAPAPTAAVVPGV
+1 
-15 AAEPR
+15 
-20 YPLAMRPLDAD
+20 MRPLDPD

-154 EAIQRLNARVG
+154 TRIQRLNELVG
-165 FRPLRVVDLGSK
+165 FRPLRVVDLGTK
-177 HALLSVVD
+177 QALLSVVD

-192 QTPPTDGHPMTLIH
+192 HTPPTDGHPMTLTH

-218 GTERAGAEHGT
+218 ERLRPAGAEH
-229 AATPADA
+229 AAPA
-236 VPAAPEPDPRVHRA
+236 PAAPAAAEPDPRVHRA
-250 DHLRPDAWAA
+250 AHLRPDVWAA

-275 ELLVEPERVD
+275 ELLVAPERVD

-298 PRRWAEYRVASA
+298 PRSWAEYRVASA

-452 AAIEGLDREA
+452 AAVDGLDREA
-462 FLDAELGASARAR
+462 FLDAELGPVVRER
-475 FRARMEELGIDP
+475 FRARMADLGVDP
-487 AERVLVPVHPW
+487 AARVLVPVHPW

-738 RLDIPEDERTLTV
+738 RLDIPEEERTLTV

-791 AHPELADHVARF
+791 AHPELADRVARF
-803 DLFAPSFDRSC
+803 DLFTPSFDRSC

>member
-1 VSAPAPTAAVVPGV
+1 MSAPDVEAP
-15 AAEPR
+15 AAESTA
-20 YPLAMRPLDAD
+20 YGLAMRPLDPDA
-31 GDAALV
+31 DAALI

-48 WQMEHATLDEVRA
+48 WQMEHATLDDVRA
-61 EYASIVADPARE
+61 EYRGITTDPRRA
-73 AWIGLHDGVPAFLVE
+73 AWIGLHDGAPAFLVE
-88 AYDPADDPVGAHLDP
+88 AYDPADDPIGAHLDP

-116 PAGDP
+116 PSGDP

-165 FRPLRVVDLGSK
+165 FRPLGVVDLGTK

-192 QTPPTDGHPMTLIH
+192 HTPPTDGHPMTLTH
-206 DPATDRDRDRPA
+206 EPATH
-218 GTERAGAEHGT
+218 RAAD
-229 AATPADA
+229 APRPADA
-236 VPAAPEPDPRVHRA
+236 PDTASAIHHAAEPDPRVHRA
-250 DHLRPDAWAA
+250 EHLRPDVWAA

-275 ELLVEPERVD
+275 ELLIEPEPVD
-285 PERAPGAPRTPHD
+285 PERAPGVPRPLHD
-298 PRRWAEYRVASA
+298 PRERAAYRVASA

-315 YAYRARVLELDHW
+315 YAYRARILELDHW

-341 EPAALDAVD
+341 RPAELDATD

-383 RLRDVPDARGLLT
+383 RLRDVPDARGLLS

-443 AVHERLAHF
+443 AVHERLARF
-452 AAIEGLDREA
+452 AAVEGLDREA
-462 FLDAELGASARAR
+462 FLDAELGASVRER
-475 FRARMEELGIDP
+475 FRARMADLGIDP

-512 ATRDIVLLGTGDD
+512 ARQDIVLLGTGDD

-575 WVHALVTGDEEFARR
+575 WVHALVTGDPEFARL

-610 ALPPGHSHGKMLSAL
+610 ALPAGHSHGKMLSAL
-625 WRESPMPG
+625 WRESPVPG

-724 FDLERELP
+724 FDTERALP

-738 RLDIPEDERTLTV
+738 RMDIPEGERTLTV

-761 FAAALVEDRDDLGPD
+761 FAAALVEDRGDLGPD

-791 AHPELADHVARF
+791 AHPELAERFSRF
-803 DLFAPSFDRSC
+803 DLFTPSFDRSC

-841 NPLAIHRGLRPRIG
+841 NPLAIHAGLRPRIG

>member
-1 VSAPAPTAAVVPGV
+1 MSAPAPAVEAP
-15 AAEPR
+15 A
-20 YPLAMRPLDAD
+20 YPLAMRPLDPDA
-31 GDAALV
+31 DAALV

-48 WQMEHATLDEVRA
+48 WQMQHATLEEVRA

-73 AWIGLHDGVPAFLVE
+73 AWIGLHDGAPAFLVE
-88 AYDPADDPVGAHLDP
+88 AYDPADDPIGAHLDP

-116 PAGDP
+116 PSGDP

-154 EAIQRLNARVG
+154 ARIQRLNELVG
-165 FRPLRVVDLGSK
+165 FRPLRVVDLGTK

-192 QTPPTDGHPMTLIH
+192 HTPPTDGHPMTLTH
-206 DPATDRDRDRPA
+206 DPATGRDRP
-218 GTERAGAEHGT
+218 TERLRPAGAERAT
-229 AATPADA
+229 AATPGTP
-236 VPAAPEPDPRVHRA
+236 VPAAPAAAEPDPRVHRA
-250 DHLRPDAWAA
+250 DHLRPDVWAA

-275 ELLVEPERVD
+275 ELLIAPERVEPELL
-285 PERAPGAPRTPHD
+285 PGEPRRPHD
-298 PRRWAEYRVASA
+298 PADWAQYRVASA
-310 DGRSA
+310 DGRSR

-341 EPAALDAVD
+341 EPAELDATD

-452 AAIEGLDREA
+452 AAIDGLDREA
-462 FLDAELGASARAR
+462 FLDAELGGSARAR
-475 FRARMEELGIDP
+475 FRARMAELGIDP
-487 AERVLVPVHPW
+487 AERILVPVHPW
-498 QWENVVTVTFAGLV
+498 QWENVVSVTFAGLV
-512 ATRDIVLLGTGDD
+512 ARRDIALLGTGDD

-538 RTTPERCYVKT
+538 RTSPERCYVKT

-575 WVHALVTGDEEFARR
+575 WVHALVAGDGEFARL

-600 VGVRDARVDS
+600 VGVRDARVDA

-625 WRESPMPG
+625 WRESPVPG

-647 HVDAHGDT
+647 HVDAHGKT
-655 VLGAL
+655 VLGEL

-738 RLDIPEDERTLTV
+738 RLDIPEGERTLTV

-761 FAAALVEDRDDLGPD
+761 FAAALVADRDDLGPD

-791 AHPELADHVARF
+791 AHPELGERFSRF
-803 DLFAPSFDRSC
+803 DLFTPSFDRSC

-830 APVMQI
+830 APVMQV

-841 NPLAIHRGLRPRIG
+841 NPLAIHAGLRPRIV